1 MNEEKEFKEEKKRL
15 FHDVFNPAPQVD
27 NEAWYSHFVEHK
39 HLAYDGTGK
48 VIVVDDGPYDLYQ
61 EIQVDV
67 ESSTL
72 SSQLKM
78 MAVNGKLCAPGIN
91 YGDVSDLPD
100 NINDYQTY
108 LKSSHDAAQKAA
120 QAVGI
125 DDVNSLLNLKDD
137 ELKAV
142 IDDHLNKK
150 IPSEEKKEIKKDE

>member
-1 MNEEKEFKEEKKRL
+1 MSEVKEVKEEKKRL
-15 FHDVFNPAPQVD
+15 FNDVFNPAPQED

-39 HLAYDGTGK
+39 HLAYDGSGK
-48 VIVVDDGPYDLYQ
+48 VIVVDDGLYDLYQ
-61 EIQVDV
+61 EIQADL
-67 ESSTL
+67 EGSTL

-78 MAVNGKLCAPGIN
+78 MAINGKLSAPGMN

-100 NINDYQTY
+100 NINDYQSY

-125 DDVNSLLNLKDD
+125 EDVNSVLNLKDD

-150 IPSEEKKEIKKDE
+150 MPQDDKKEIKKDE

>member
-1 MNEEKEFKEEKKRL
+1 MSEKKQEKKRL
-15 FHDVFNPAPQVD
+15 FNDVFNTAPQVD
-27 NEAWYSHFVEHK
+27 NEEWYNHFVEHK

-61 EIQVDV
+61 EIQSDV

-72 SSQLKM
+72 STQLKL
-78 MAVNGKLCAPGIN
+78 MAVNGKLSAPGMN

-100 NINDYQTY
+100 NINDYQSY
-108 LKSSHDAAQKAA
+108 LKSSHDSAQKAA

-125 DDVNSLLNLKDD
+125 DDVNSVLGLTDD

-142 IDDHLNKK
+142 IDSHFNKNL
-150 IPSEEKKEIKKDE
+150 PNDEKKELKKDE

>member
-1 MNEEKEFKEEKKRL
+1 MSEEKEVKEEKKRL
-15 FHDVFNPAPQVD
+15 FNDVFNPAPQED

-61 EIQVDV
+61 EIQADL
-67 ESSTL
+67 EGSTL

-78 MAVNGKLCAPGIN
+78 MAINGKLSAPGMN

-100 NINDYQTY
+100 NINDYQSY

-125 DDVNSLLNLKDD
+125 EDVNSVLNLKDE

-142 IDDHLNKK
+142 IDGHMKEKAPQGENK
-150 IPSEEKKEIKKDE
+150 EVKKDE

>member
-61 EIQVDV
+61 EIQADV

-78 MAVNGKLCAPGIN
+78 MAVNGKLSAPGMN

-120 QAVGI
+120 KAVGI
-125 DDVNSLLNLKDD
+125 DDVNSVLNLKDD